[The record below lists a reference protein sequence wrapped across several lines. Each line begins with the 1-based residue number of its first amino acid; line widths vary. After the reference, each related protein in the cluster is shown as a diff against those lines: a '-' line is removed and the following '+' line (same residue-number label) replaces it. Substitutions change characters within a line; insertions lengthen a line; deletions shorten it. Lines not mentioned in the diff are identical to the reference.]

1 MKCFKMITAI
11 LILACGAFLAYIYS
25 GVADVAATAPDGP
38 VTRWVLG
45 TIRER
50 SISTH
55 VKNIQVPPLTDPK
68 MVETGFV
75 RYNKMCAECHLAPG
89 TGTSAIRAGL
99 NPRPP
104 VLARVVSHT
113 PPAELFWIIKNG
125 IKMTGMPAWGQTQ
138 DDASIWTIVAFLEKL
153 HTMTPAEYRAMQK
166 EAAQA
171 ADIHTT
177 SVANNPPTKS

>member
-1 MKCFKMITAI
+1 MKCFKMIMAI

-50 SISTH
+50 SISTR